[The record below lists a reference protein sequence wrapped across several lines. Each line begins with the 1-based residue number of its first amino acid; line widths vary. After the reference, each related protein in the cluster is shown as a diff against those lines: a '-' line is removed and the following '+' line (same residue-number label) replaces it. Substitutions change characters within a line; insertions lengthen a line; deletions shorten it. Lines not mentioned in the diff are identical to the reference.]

1 MFWSKKYESK
11 LVDSNIL
18 YAASSRAV
26 QGSATQRGLFNA
38 AVRKFLVAGAIEY
51 TAQQGLHTD
60 AVESVVSTSGS
71 QAGSESASKY
81 DA

>member
-1 MFWSKKYESK
+1 MFFSKKSESK
-11 LVDSNIL
+11 RVDSNDL

-38 AVRKFLVAGAIEY
+38 AVRKFLVAEAIEY
-51 TAQQGLHTD
+51 TAQHSLHTD
-60 AVESVVSTSGS
+60 DVDSAASSGS
-71 QAGSESASKY
+71 LQAGSESASKY

>member
-1 MFWSKKYESK
+1 MFWSKKSENK
-11 LVDSNIL
+11 RVDSNIL

-38 AVRKFLVAGAIEY
+38 AVRKFLVAGAIEH
-51 TAQQGLHTD
+51 TAQHSLHTD
-60 AVESVVSTSGS
+60 TVDSVASTSS
-71 QAGSESASKY
+71 LQAGSESASKY